1 MLLGAHLI
9 LSAYGFW
16 LPNDPRG
23 SWSDFVASW
32 ELLKFGKATKVSTTR
47 SVAWVPHDV
56 ALRKAAKKSL
66 LHSPVF
72 FNGAQALAIAKG
84 FAQAAS
90 EIDLRVHACS
100 ILPTHAHLIIGAHR
114 ASYPSITRRL
124 KACATRFLREERMDP
139 MQGRVDGE
147 GAPQSPWGSKYWK
160 VFIENQRHLRHA
172 IRYVEQNPL
181 KEGKREQH
189 RSFVVPYP
197 SARLDAPHKGAA
209 KGIRTMRSIDD

>member
-9 LSAYGFW
+9 FSAYGFW

-56 ALRKAAKKSL
+56 ALRKGAKKSL
-66 LHSPVF
+66 THSQVF
-72 FNGAQALAIAKG
+72 FNGAQALAIANG
-84 FAQAAS
+84 FAQAS
-90 EIDLRVHACS
+90 HEIDLPIHACS
-100 ILPTHAHLIIGAHR
+100 ILPAHTHLIIGAHR
-114 ASYPSITRRL
+114 ESYPLIARRL
-124 KACATRFLREERMDP
+124 KACATRFLREKGMDP
-139 MQGRVDGE
+139 MQGRVDGA

-160 VFIENQRHLRHA
+160 VYIDNERHLHHA
-172 IRYVEQNPL
+172 IRYVKQNPL

-189 RSFVVPYP
+189 WSFVVPYA
-197 SARLDAPHKGAA
+197 SAQPDAPHKGAA
-209 KGIRTMRSIDD
+209 K